1 MNGLILMLVQLK
13 QLIGLL
19 VDELNDLGLSPE
31 TLRQDISRDEEEKP
45 SHVEIP
51 DHHLTLA
58 KRPEEETV
66 SSPVKSAPK
75 ENTVPPRIYSR
86 ILYEVTSES
95 GKSFPQLRVWPTTT
109 TLSEAA
115 SLRSET
121 RAANDERNSTES
133 GANGVDEL
141 VPSIVYPISA
151 LHPRIEEADT
161 TDTETIGYV
170 LFQI

>member
-115 SLRSET
+115 RPET
-121 RAANDERNSTES
+121 RAANNERDSTES
-133 GANGVDEL
+133 GVKGVDEL
-141 VPSIVYPISA
+141 VPRIVHPISA
-151 LHPRIEEADT
+151 IHPGIEADT
-161 TDTETIGYV
+161 TDTETNNGYV
-170 LFQI
+170 LFQIL